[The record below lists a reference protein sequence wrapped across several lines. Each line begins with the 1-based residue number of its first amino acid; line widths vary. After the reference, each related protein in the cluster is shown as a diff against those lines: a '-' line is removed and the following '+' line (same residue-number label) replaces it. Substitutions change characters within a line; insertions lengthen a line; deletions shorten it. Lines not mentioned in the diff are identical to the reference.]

1 MVKDVDK
8 RQLLYTVGG
17 NINWLKYHMIQKF
30 YFWIYTG
37 RKWSYYPEKVFLL
50 PRSLQ
55 HFFFFFY
62 NNQDMETT

>member
-1 MVKDVDK
+1 MRYYLTTIRMAVIKKIRDNIVKDVGK

-37 RKWSYYPEKVFLL
+37 RK
-50 PRSLQ
+50 
-55 HFFFFFY
+55 
-62 NNQDMETT
+62 